1 MTRLLTLLLISFG
14 WALSAPAQNRPPVL
28 ISESTSTRAIALES
42 ITFTREPFATTSL
55 IDWRQDSRTRVILFA
70 LNLRLQPG
78 EGISSVTAD
87 AEDGMHQH
95 FPLEVEYV
103 EPVRGQPWMTAVC
116 LRLDTQM
123 ENVGDVLIQVYHQGQ
138 SSNRVRIAIG
148 HLGGGPLDDPGSRPT
163 PIPPPSL
170 IRGLITLNGSPL
182 PGVTV
187 TLGGDAFVVT
197 TTDNNGNYSILTQS
211 AGEYVLSAAKDDYV
225 FDPPIYEL
233 HPFDGDKYVDFRAFK
248 SVLTGRITD
257 GDGRGI
263 FGINLN
269 ITGTQTGTT
278 TTRRDGSYYFYIQDF
293 GSYRVRPW
301 KEQDF
306 YVFAPES
313 VTLSGRAG
321 DRTANFSAVLH
332 ASVSPS
338 YVLEFDGTPKTV
350 DYSMRLP
357 GDYNLFWP
365 DGLDYGHFFW
375 EFWAMPAPNAGAT
388 YFISDG
394 YGGAH
399 AILFGVANLGTREP
413 GRYQLSGNIFNGSY
427 LTSFGSDQGPAPNEW
442 GHFAVGWN
450 GGDIVVYFNGV
461 PVGKTAYIGP
471 RITPGG
477 SQGTGRLLIGGSD
490 HSNFRGRIA
499 QVRGY
504 ETYNPRETAH
514 DSTFVTFA
522 PQTVFS
528 VDGSLLSYF
537 FRPSTYIADLS
548 LHGQYGRQH
557 PGLLRGTLNG
567 VINPCDGC
575 PIPQFVID
583 PTAPDF
589 AHPGQPGQPP
599 APVDP
604 PARVPEGALM
614 FDSFSRRNATY
625 ILGGLGGLGFTEGGV
640 LAPVRWQT
648 VESES
653 RPQPFGI
660 LNGQAVLLTNA
671 NALAWVTPDSTG
683 NDFDIRVDRRRGA
696 FGTGQ
701 NTGVSFRVVDA
712 DNYFFAYSSDSATT
726 PELRTLTVG
735 YRIGGVRTILA
746 EALSL
751 PALWTT
757 LQVVTSGTGVIQVY
771 ADSELIYST
780 SNILLSNAKGMGL
793 YNAGPGLALTN
804 RWDNFRVFAS
814 QR

>member
-14 WALSAPAQNRPPVL
+14 WALSARAQNRPPVL

-78 EGISSVTAD
+78 EGIPSVTAD

-306 YVFAPES
+306 YV
-313 VTLSGRAG
+313 
-321 DRTANFSAVLH
+321 
-332 ASVSPS
+332 
-338 YVLEFDGTPKTV
+338 
-350 DYSMRLP
+350 
-357 GDYNLFWP
+357 
-365 DGLDYGHFFW
+365 
-375 EFWAMPAPNAGAT
+375 
-388 YFISDG
+388 
-394 YGGAH
+394 
-399 AILFGVANLGTREP
+399 
-413 GRYQLSGNIFNGSY
+413 
-427 LTSFGSDQGPAPNEW
+427 
-442 GHFAVGWN
+442 
-450 GGDIVVYFNGV
+450 
-461 PVGKTAYIGP
+461 
-471 RITPGG
+471 
-477 SQGTGRLLIGGSD
+477 
-490 HSNFRGRIA
+490 
-499 QVRGY
+499 
-504 ETYNPRETAH
+504 
-514 DSTFVTFA
+514 
-522 PQTVFS
+522 
-528 VDGSLLSYF
+528 
-537 FRPSTYIADLS
+537 
-548 LHGQYGRQH
+548 
-557 PGLLRGTLNG
+557 
-567 VINPCDGC
+567 
-575 PIPQFVID
+575 
-583 PTAPDF
+583 
-589 AHPGQPGQPP
+589 
-599 APVDP
+599 
-604 PARVPEGALM
+604 
-614 FDSFSRRNATY
+614 
-625 ILGGLGGLGFTEGGV
+625 
-640 LAPVRWQT
+640 
-648 VESES
+648 
-653 RPQPFGI
+653 
-660 LNGQAVLLTNA
+660 
-671 NALAWVTPDSTG
+671 
-683 NDFDIRVDRRRGA
+683 
-696 FGTGQ
+696 
-701 NTGVSFRVVDA
+701 
-712 DNYFFAYSSDSATT
+712 
-726 PELRTLTVG
+726 
-735 YRIGGVRTILA
+735 
-746 EALSL
+746 
-751 PALWTT
+751 
-757 LQVVTSGTGVIQVY
+757 
-771 ADSELIYST
+771 
-780 SNILLSNAKGMGL
+780 
-793 YNAGPGLALTN
+793 
-804 RWDNFRVFAS
+804 
-814 QR
+814 

>member
-1 MTRLLTLLLISFG
+1 MS
-14 WALSAPAQNRPPVL
+14 LS
-28 ISESTSTRAIALES
+28 
-42 ITFTREPFATTSL
+42 
-55 IDWRQDSRTRVILFA
+55 
-70 LNLRLQPG
+70 
-78 EGISSVTAD
+78 
-87 AEDGMHQH
+87 
-95 FPLEVEYV
+95 
-103 EPVRGQPWMTAVC
+103 
-116 LRLDTQM
+116 
-123 ENVGDVLIQVYHQGQ
+123 
-138 SSNRVRIAIG
+138 
-148 HLGGGPLDDPGSRPT
+148 
-163 PIPPPSL
+163 
-170 IRGLITLNGSPL
+170 
-182 PGVTV
+182 
-187 TLGGDAFVVT
+187 GDASAVT
-197 TTDNNGNYSILTQS
+197 TTDSNGSYSILTRS
-211 AGEYVLSAAKDDYV
+211 PGEYVLSASKDDYA
-225 FDPPIYEL
+225 FDPPTYEL
-233 HPFDGDKYVDFRAFK
+233 HPFDGDKYVEFRAFK

-257 GDGRGI
+257 ADGRGI

-269 ITGTQTGTT
+269 ITGTKTGTI

-293 GSYRVRPW
+293 GSYQVRPW

-313 VTLSGRAG
+313 VTLSGRAD

-338 YVLEFDGTPKTV
+338 YVLEFDGTQKTV

-365 DGLDYGHFFW
+365 DGLNYGHFFW

-394 YGGAH
+394 YGGTH
-399 AILFGVANLGTREP
+399 AILFGVANLDSSEP
-413 GRYQLSGNIFNGSY
+413 GRYQLIGNVWNGSY
-427 LTSFGSDQGPAPNEW
+427 LTSFKSDQGPAPNEW

-450 GGDIVVYFNGV
+450 GSDIVVYFNGV
-461 PVGKTAYIGP
+461 PVGKTDYAGP

-477 SQGTGRLLIGGSD
+477 SRGTGRLLIGGSD
-490 HSNFRGRIA
+490 HANFRGRIA

-504 ETYNPRETAH
+504 ETYNPRVTAN

-557 PGLLRGTLNG
+557 PGFLRGTLNG

-575 PIPQFVID
+575 PVPQFVID

-589 AHPGQPGQPP
+589 AHPHQPGQPP

-604 PARVPEGALM
+604 PPQVPEGALI
-614 FDSFSRRNATY
+614 FDSFSKRNATY
-625 ILGGLGGLGFTEGGV
+625 ILGGLGGLGFTEVGTLG
-640 LAPVRWQT
+640 PVHWQT

-660 LNGQAVLLTNA
+660 LNGLAVLLKNA
-671 NALAWVTPDSTG
+671 DALAWVTADSTG
-683 NDFDIRVDRRRGA
+683 NDFDIRVDRRPGH

-701 NTGVSFRVVDA
+701 NTGLSFRVVDA
-712 DNYFFAYSSDSATT
+712 DNYFFAYSSDSATIT
-726 PELRTLTVG
+726 ELRTLTVG
-735 YRIGGVRTILA
+735 HRIGGVRTILA
-746 EALSL
+746 EGVPL

-757 LQVVTSGTGVIQVY
+757 LQVVTTRTGVIQVY

-780 SNILLSNAKGMGL
+780 SNILLANAKGMGL

-804 RWDNFRVFAS
+804 RWDNFSVFAAG
-814 QR
+814 R